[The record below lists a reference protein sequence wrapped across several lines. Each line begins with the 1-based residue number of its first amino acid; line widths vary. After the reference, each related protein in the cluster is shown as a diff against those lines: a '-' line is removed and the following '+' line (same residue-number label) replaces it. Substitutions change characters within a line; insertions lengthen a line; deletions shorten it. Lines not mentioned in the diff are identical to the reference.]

1 MRASGLEP
9 GGMPSQVVALLA
21 VSVKL
26 YLVQLLDAATAT
38 ASVASTALLSCAHDH
53 NPLQAQRVGKAGCG
67 GLRLTQLR
75 SITVILAA
83 LALLAKK

>member
-1 MRASGLEP
+1 
-9 GGMPSQVVALLA
+9 MPSQVVALLA

-26 YLVQLLDAATAT
+26 YLLQLLDAATAT

-67 GLRLTQLR
+67 GLLRITQLR
-75 SITVILAA
+75 SITLILAA

>member
-26 YLVQLLDAATAT
+26 YLVQVFDAATAT
-38 ASVASTALLSCAHDH
+38 ASVASTALLSCAH
-53 NPLQAQRVGKAGCG
+53 NPLQAQHVGKAGPQ
-67 GLRLTQLR
+67 T
-75 SITVILAA
+75 
-83 LALLAKK
+83 